1 MLRRPRNIKLFGI
14 TSSIFDRLLQKI
26 TFPTSPVNSHACLVL
41 IILIF
46 QLIETI
52 VLMPEM
58 TTINEMVLVTDLHP
72 DEVMGKYLNN

>member
-1 MLRRPRNIKLFGI
+1 MIDFSK
-14 TSSIFDRLLQKI
+14 KI

-72 DEVMGKYLNN
+72 DEVMGKYLITSEPSLSVEA

>member
-1 MLRRPRNIKLFGI
+1 M
-14 TSSIFDRLLQKI
+14 
-26 TFPTSPVNSHACLVL
+26 NSHACLVL

-72 DEVMGKYLNN
+72 DEVMDKYLNN